1 MRLGGRQAQVVE
13 GHDMEDLQ
21 SFQDTLACLPH
32 TPQKGHRPLGRALC
46 LQTPPGL
53 PLLGPVARPPLKN
66 PVPLF
71 FLLPAFGD
79 VCCLPG
85 CALVLRPGRAGAAG
99 AGGVPRLRWRRLC
112 PEGRGRVGEAPGQGE
127 LQGRP

>member
-13 GHDMEDLQ
+13 GPDIEDLQ

-32 TPQKGHRPLGRALC
+32 TPQKGHRSLRSALG
-46 LQTPPGL
+46 LQTPPGP
-53 PLLGPVARPPLKN
+53 PLLGPAARPPLKN
-66 PVPLF
+66 PAPLF

-85 CALVLRPGRAGAAG
+85 CALVLHPGRAGAAG
-99 AGGVPRLRWRRLC
+99 AGGVLRLQWRRL
-112 PEGRGRVGEAPGQGE
+112 
-127 LQGRP
+127 